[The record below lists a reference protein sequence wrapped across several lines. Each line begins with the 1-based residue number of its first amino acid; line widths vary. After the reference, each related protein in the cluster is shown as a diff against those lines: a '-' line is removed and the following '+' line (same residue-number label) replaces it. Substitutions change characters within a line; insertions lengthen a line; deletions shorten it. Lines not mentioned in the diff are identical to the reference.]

1 MSDPHILLTG
11 VRLALGMPRQDML
24 PEYHKW
30 ENDARTILGYG
41 NQWAQAWEVRAAGW
55 ERQRG
60 NDRYQQFEV
69 VRLEDTTPVGMTIL
83 QINTFVRTAEFVIV
97 LAPEARGK
105 GYAAEATRLTL
116 DWAFHLGALR
126 MVWLKVLEP
135 NRAGITAYEK
145 AGFRRSG
152 RLRKSGYWLGQP
164 VDEILMDALPEEFP
178 GPSAVPTA
186 IGHWPTTTQR

>member
-11 VRLALGMPRQDML
+11 ERLALGMPRQDLL
-24 PEYHKW
+24 PEYHRW

-41 NQWAQAWEVRAAGW
+41 NQWAQAWEVRAAGY
-55 ERQRG
+55 ERQRA

-69 VRLEDTTPVGMTIL
+69 VQLEGQTAIGITVL

-105 GYAAEATRLTL
+105 GYATEATRLTL

-126 MVWLKVLEP
+126 MVWLKVLAP
-135 NRAGITAYEK
+135 NRAGVAAYQK
-145 AGFRRSG
+145 AGFREVG
-152 RLRKSGYWLGQP
+152 HLRQSGYWLGEP
-164 VDEILMDALPEEFP
+164 VDEILMDAIPADFP
-178 GPSAVPTA
+178 GPSAVTAA
-186 IGHWPTTTQR
+186 IGD

>member
-11 VRLALGMPRQDML
+11 EQLALGMPRQDKL
-24 PEYHKW
+24 PDYHKW
-30 ENDARTILGYG
+30 ENDTRTILGYG
-41 NQWAQAWEVRAAGW
+41 NQWPQSWEVRAAGY
-55 ERQRG
+55 ERQRS
-60 NDRYQQFEV
+60 NERYQQFEV
-69 VRLEDTTPVGMTIL
+69 VRLEDKAAVGITTL
-83 QINTFVRTAEFVIV
+83 QIDTYVRTAEFVIV

-135 NRAGITAYEK
+135 NSAGIAAYEK
-145 AGFRRSG
+145 AGFRRNG

-164 VDEILMDALPEEFP
+164 ADEIIMDALPEDFP
-178 GPSAVPTA
+178 GPSAVTTA
-186 IGHWPTTTQR
+186 VGG

>member
-11 VRLALGMPRQDML
+11 EKLGLGMPRHDML

-69 VRLEDTTPVGMTIL
+69 VRLDDMTAVGMTVL

-97 LAPEARGK
+97 LAPDARGK

-135 NRAGITAYEK
+135 NQAGIAAYEK
-145 AGFRRSG
+145 AGFRKSG
-152 RLRKSGYWLGQP
+152 RLRQSGYWLGRP
-164 VDEILMDALPEEFP
+164 VDELLMDALPDEFP
-178 GPSAVPTA
+178 GPSAVTA
-186 IGHWPTTTQR
+186 KADG

>member
-1 MSDPHILLTG
+1 MSEPHILLTG
-11 VRLALGMPRQDML
+11 ENLALGMPRRDML
-24 PEYHKW
+24 PDYHRW

-41 NQWAQAWEVRAAGW
+41 NQWAQAWEVRESGW

-60 NDRYQQFEV
+60 NSRYQQFEV
-69 VRLEDTTPVGMTIL
+69 VRLEDRTAIGITVL
-83 QINTFVRTAEFVIV
+83 QINTFVQTAEFVIV

-105 GYAAEATRLTL
+105 GYATEASRLTL

-135 NRAGITAYEK
+135 NQAGIAAYEK
-145 AGFRRSG
+145 AGFRQSG

-164 VDEILMDALPEEFP
+164 VDELLMDALPEDFA
-178 GPSAVPTA
+178 GPSAVTTA
-186 IGHWPTTTQR
+186 IDG